1 MGYISLRKEVE
12 RLFGETITFSEG
24 LFITLLGMTVTF
36 TALIVLSFILDL
48 MRIVFYKKPKAAVV
62 KKVEAKPEQ
71 TSITEAK
78 QDDEEL
84 IAVITAAIAANLN
97 TSTNNIIVKNIT
109 RLPDSTPAWGRAGR
123 MDQMNM
129 MM

>member
-1 MGYISLRKEVE
+1 ME